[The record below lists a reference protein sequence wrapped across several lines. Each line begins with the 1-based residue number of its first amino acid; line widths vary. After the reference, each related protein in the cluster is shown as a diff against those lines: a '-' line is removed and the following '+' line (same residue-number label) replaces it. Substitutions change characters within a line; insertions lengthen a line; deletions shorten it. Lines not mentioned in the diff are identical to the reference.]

1 MEHMGLTLSL
11 MSLDRSFSIYLFV
24 DAWLEAPLDQDK
36 LEFWVDILLKPP
48 RPPFLLPWDRVRD
61 RFL

>member
-1 MEHMGLTLSL
+1 MGLTLSL
-11 MSLDRSFSIYLFV
+11 SRSFIIYLFV

-61 RFL
+61 SIL